1 MFEILKI
8 ILSLAIGIPFVFW
21 LISAGSGWQDLA
33 EKYKTDLGVPNTF
46 YLEENQ
52 RIIFKREPEN
62 GSAATLARLGF
73 GVSDL
78 GLYLANSSFPL
89 FDSIFPPLLIPW
101 TDISYGQN
109 YRNGSLVSFTF
120 YLGNPR
126 IASFSLNIAAIEKL
140 EADYGEPIFL
150 NKLGEPD

>member
-1 MFEILKI
+1 MFDILKI

-62 GSAATLARLGF
+62 GSAATLPRLGF

-78 GLYLANSSFPL
+78 GLYLTHSPIYFIS
-89 FDSIFPPLLIPW
+89 DSIFPPLLIPW
-101 TDISYGQN
+101 TDISYSRKN
-109 YRNGSLVSFTF
+109 SNGSSLTYFTF

-140 EADYGEPIFL
+140 EADYGEPIFF
-150 NKLGEPD
+150 K